1 MGTDEQQVDGRSVR
15 WEAHKRERR
24 AAIIQAAIELTEA
37 HPPGTDIHVQLIAKQ
52 AGIGRPVVY
61 RHFADRDDLDRA
73 VQRQSLQ
80 MLTDHVFAPGIAD
93 GGLREV
99 IERAVLRYVQWAHE
113 HRALHRF
120 AMRELPGKIDNP
132 VRNVIRGISVQL
144 KPLLL
149 QGGEVL
155 GVQLDEDDIAMVDLV
170 AFGVV
175 SEVVSAVR
183 LWLARGEDRQ
193 PAPEPLAYRLAQ
205 LIWYQLDG
213 MAGTRGGK
221 LDPEL
226 PLADLSAFF
235 PVAQN

>member
-1 MGTDEQQVDGRSVR
+1 MGTGEQQVDGRSVR

-73 VQRQSLQ
+73 VQRRSLE
-80 MLTDHVFAPGIAD
+80 MLSDHVFAPGIAE
-93 GGLREV
+93 GGLREM
-99 IERAVLRYVQWAHE
+99 IERGVLRYVLWAHE

-149 QGGEVL
+149 EGGKVL
-155 GVQLDEDDIAMVDLV
+155 GVELDDDDVAMVDLV

-175 SEVVSAVR
+175 SQVVSAVR
-183 LWLARGEDRQ
+183 LWLARGEDRK
-193 PAPEPLAYRLAQ
+193 PDPEPLAYRLAQ
-205 LIWYQLDG
+205 LIWYQLEG
-213 MAGTRGGK
+213 MASTRGAR
-221 LDPEL
+221 LDPDL
-226 PLADLSAFF
+226 RLADLSALF
-235 PVAQN
+235 PTPQN

>member
-73 VQRQSLQ
+73 VQREALD
-80 MLTDHVFAPGIAD
+80 MLTTHIFAEGIAE
-93 GGLREV
+93 GGLREA
-99 IERAVLRYVQWAHE
+99 IERAVLRYVQWAHS
-113 HRALHRF
+113 HRSLHRF

-132 VRNVIRGISVQL
+132 VRNVIRGISVQF
-144 KPLLL
+144 KPLLI
-149 QGGEVL
+149 QGAEVL
-155 GVQLDEDDIAMVDLV
+155 GIEIDDDDAATVDLV

-175 SEVVSAVR
+175 SQIVSAVR
-183 LWLARGEDRQ
+183 LWLARGEDRK
-193 PAPEPLAYRLAQ
+193 PEPEALAYRLAQ

-213 MAGTRGGK
+213 MASTRGAH
-221 LDPEL
+221 LDPKL
-226 PLADLSAFF
+226 ALADFGAY
-235 PVAQN
+235 VALTDN

>member
-80 MLTDHVFAPGIAD
+80 MLTDHVFAPGVAD

-175 SEVVSAVR
+175 SEIVSAVR

-213 MAGTRGGK
+213 MASTRGGK

-226 PLADLSAFF
+226 PLADLSTFF

>member
-24 AAIIQAAIELTEA
+24 AAIIQAAIDLTEA

-61 RHFADRDDLDRA
+61 RHFADRNDLDRA
-73 VQRQSLQ
+73 VQRAILDN
-80 MLTDHVFAPGIAD
+80 LTAHIFAEGIGD
-93 GGLREV
+93 GGLRQT
-99 IERAVLRYVQWAHE
+99 IERAVLRYVRWAHD

-132 VRNVIRGISVQL
+132 VRNVIRGISVQF
-144 KPLLL
+144 KPLLI
-149 QGGEVL
+149 QGADVL
-155 GVQLDEDDIAMVDLV
+155 GIEIDDDDAATVDLV

-175 SEVVSAVR
+175 SQIVSAVR
-183 LWLARGEDRQ
+183 LWLARGEDRT
-193 PAPEPLAYRLAQ
+193 PSPEALAYRLAQ

-213 MAGTRGGK
+213 MASTRGAH

-226 PLADLSAFF
+226 PVAD
-235 PVAQN
+235 VAAVLPTLQN